1 MFDFKVRTLLVIKT
15 APVLTSFYYLGGET
29 GETLEWDLHFLLRVL
44 KGIG

>member
-1 MFDFKVRTLLVIKT
+1 MLDFKVRTLIKT
-15 APVLTSFYYLGGET
+15 APSLPSFYYLGVET